1 MAASAILTAARARRS
16 VRIEWFDKKVVG
28 KIKMTMRS
36 RVLLATKLVESKVI
50 KNISVAV
57 KKETGARG
65 GIVVTQ
71 RSAPGE
77 FPRADTTQLLK
88 DIFWQ
93 VKSEDRGNWQGYVG
107 TTLDYGLILKTKKN
121 RNFLARTLNE
131 ERSKVNALLTGPIK

>member
-88 DIFWQ
+88 SIFST
-93 VKSEDRGNWQGYVG
+93 VTSARGVSDGVIG
-107 TTLDYGLILKTKKN
+107 TPLDYGLILELKMN
-121 RNFLARTLNE
+121 RSFLKRTLNE
-131 ERSKVNALLTGPIK
+131 ERSKVMAILSGPIK